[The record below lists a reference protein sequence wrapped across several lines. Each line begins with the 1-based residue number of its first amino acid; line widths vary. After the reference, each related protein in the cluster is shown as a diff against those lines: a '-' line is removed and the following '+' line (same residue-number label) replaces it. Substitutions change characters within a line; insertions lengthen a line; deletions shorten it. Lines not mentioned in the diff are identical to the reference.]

1 MKIMNTNLENISHQ
15 KFLNINYGYRYLFD
29 IEKGNIFNSKNKDII
44 RIDSILNKIK
54 QTLISKGELDNTYK
68 LINMENVSSEFNLT
82 FDYTEVQNIE
92 SDKILIGTGDFLL
105 PKMSAYS
112 GKFILN
118 KNKEIYICSTE
129 FMEYKINDLLY
140 LPKFFYYLF
149 RTSKMLEK
157 LKYLESGKAQRRLND
172 YSLSMLYLPKLDI
185 KMQMEVLKQI
195 TPLEEDI
202 FQKIKRI
209 KSVQEIIDNVFQ
221 KKFKISYIDELKQEK
236 KIYFSNFLELA
247 NDELKCATTLKTQ
260 KIFFETLKKI
270 DGIKWINIGKIS
282 NIKGGKRLPKGDT
295 FVDNETEYRYIKVED
310 LDSNGYF
317 NIDSIKYISSET
329 NKKIK
334 DYIANTNN
342 ILVSIVG
349 TIGKVGCV
357 PKELDG
363 ENISENFAC
372 IVLNDLS
379 KFNPKFIRYYLQTS
393 LCKTQFKELV
403 TKAVQE
409 KLAIFRLKKIF
420 IPYLVLKEQ
429 QEIIDEIEKQIKNQI
444 EIKKEIFKLQEQ
456 ISNIIE
462 RNVI

>member
-334 DYIANTNN
+334 DYIA
-342 ILVSIVG
+342 S
-349 TIGKVGCV
+349 
-357 PKELDG
+357 
-363 ENISENFAC
+363 
-372 IVLNDLS
+372 
-379 KFNPKFIRYYLQTS
+379 
-393 LCKTQFKELV
+393 
-403 TKAVQE
+403 
-409 KLAIFRLKKIF
+409 
-420 IPYLVLKEQ
+420 
-429 QEIIDEIEKQIKNQI
+429 
-444 EIKKEIFKLQEQ
+444 
-456 ISNIIE
+456 
-462 RNVI
+462 

>member
-260 KIFFETLKKI
+260 KIFFET
-270 DGIKWINIGKIS
+270 
-282 NIKGGKRLPKGDT
+282 
-295 FVDNETEYRYIKVED
+295 
-310 LDSNGYF
+310 
-317 NIDSIKYISSET
+317 
-329 NKKIK
+329 
-334 DYIANTNN
+334 
-342 ILVSIVG
+342 
-349 TIGKVGCV
+349 
-357 PKELDG
+357 
-363 ENISENFAC
+363 
-372 IVLNDLS
+372 
-379 KFNPKFIRYYLQTS
+379 
-393 LCKTQFKELV
+393 
-403 TKAVQE
+403 
-409 KLAIFRLKKIF
+409 
-420 IPYLVLKEQ
+420 
-429 QEIIDEIEKQIKNQI
+429 
-444 EIKKEIFKLQEQ
+444 
-456 ISNIIE
+456 
-462 RNVI
+462 